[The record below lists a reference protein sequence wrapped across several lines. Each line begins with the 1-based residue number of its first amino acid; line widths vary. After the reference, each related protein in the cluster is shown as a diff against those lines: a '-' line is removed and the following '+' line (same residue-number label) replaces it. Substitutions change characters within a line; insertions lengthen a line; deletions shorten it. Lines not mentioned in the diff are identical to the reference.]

1 MLTAA
6 TDEVRQLEPA
16 DTDGWV
22 HATGQTADLVAVLG
36 RRLEPEPGPLYRA
49 GQHLARAAQLDR
61 HQRRPPAERPAG
73 QPLLV
78 GIARLVAH
86 SRDAVQAAT
95 IAAVVLLAYG
105 LVRLLDH
112 IAAQHHAQAAVRR
125 QLQLAADRIAE
136 HAEVAPQTA
145 GAMSD
150 LTPIASHT
158 PMAEVDHLRRA
169 GRAEPGRRQARRM

>member
-1 MLTAA
+1 M
-6 TDEVRQLEPA
+6 
-16 DTDGWV
+16 
-22 HATGQTADLVAVLG
+22 
-36 RRLEPEPGPLYRA
+36 
-49 GQHLARAAQLDR
+49 
-61 HQRRPPAERPAG
+61 
-73 QPLLV
+73 
-78 GIARLVAH
+78 AH
-86 SRDAVQAAT
+86 CRDPVQAAT